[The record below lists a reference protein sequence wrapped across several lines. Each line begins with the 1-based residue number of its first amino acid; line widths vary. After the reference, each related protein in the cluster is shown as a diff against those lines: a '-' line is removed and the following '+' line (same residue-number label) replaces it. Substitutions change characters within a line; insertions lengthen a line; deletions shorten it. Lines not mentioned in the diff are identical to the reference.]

1 MAATLIS
8 FSRNETLSKLRKLVV
23 ASAAV
28 CIGLGIS
35 LSANNAHA
43 EGKLKIKEGDEFP
56 IIKVSQF
63 AGKGKVDMAKK
74 LKGKVVIVDFWASWC
89 EPCKIELPALAKLHK
104 KYKGKLVVIGVN
116 VDDNMNDAKSFLKD
130 HPVAFDL
137 VHDKGQK
144 VSQELGIQKMPTS
157 FILSEGKVV
166 KVHEA
171 FRAGDDKKIDA
182 EVKKILTGG

>member
-1 MAATLIS
+1 MAASLIA
-8 FSRNETLSKLRKLVV
+8 FSRNETVFNPRKM
-23 ASAAV
+23 AAAV
-28 CIGLGIS
+28 AAILFGIGIS
-35 LSANNAHA
+35 LSSTNAYA
-43 EGKLKIKEGDEFP
+43 DGKLKIKEGDEFP

-130 HPVAFDL
+130 HPVGFDL

-171 FRAGDDKKIDA
+171 FREGDDKKIDA

>member
-1 MAATLIS
+1 MASLAA
-8 FSRNETLSKLRKLVV
+8 FSQNETFSKFRTLVIAAAFIGVGFSTVNAEAKL
-23 ASAAV
+23 
-28 CIGLGIS
+28 
-35 LSANNAHA
+35 
-43 EGKLKIKEGDEFP
+43 KEGDEFP
-56 IIKVSQF
+56 VIKVSQF
-63 AGKGKVDMAKK
+63 AGQPKVDLAKK

-116 VDDNMNDAKSFLKD
+116 VDDNINDAKAFLKD
-130 HPVAFDL
+130 HPVGFDL

-144 VSQELGIQKMPTS
+144 VAEELGIQKMPTS
-157 FILSEGKVV
+157 FILSEGKIV

-182 EVKKILTGG
+182 EVKKLLTGG

>member
-1 MAATLIS
+1 MAATS
-8 FSRNETLSKLRKLVV
+8 MAYSRNETFTKLRKLVV
-23 ASAAV
+23 AISV
-28 CIGLGIS
+28 GFSIS
-35 LSANNAHA
+35 LSSADADA
-43 EGKLKIKEGDEFP
+43 EGKLKVKEGDEFP

-63 AGKGKVDMAKK
+63 SGKGKVDMAKK

-116 VDDNMNDAKSFLKD
+116 VDDNMNDAKAFLKD

-157 FILSEGKVV
+157 FILSQGKVV

-182 EVKKILTGG
+182 EIKKILSGG

>member
-1 MAATLIS
+1 MAASLIA
-8 FSRNETLSKLRKLVV
+8 FSRNETVFNLRKV
-23 ASAAV
+23 AAAV
-28 CIGLGIS
+28 AAVFVGIGIS
-35 LSANNAHA
+35 LTATNAHA
-43 EGKLKIKEGDEFP
+43 DGKLKIKEGDEFP

-104 KYKGKLVVIGVN
+104 KYKGKLTVIGVN
-116 VDDNMNDAKSFLKD
+116 VDDNINDAKAFLKD
-130 HPVAFDL
+130 HPVSFDL

-157 FILSEGKVV
+157 FILSDGKVV

-171 FRAGDDKKIDA
+171 FREGDDKKIDA
-182 EVKKILTGG
+182 EVKKILSGG